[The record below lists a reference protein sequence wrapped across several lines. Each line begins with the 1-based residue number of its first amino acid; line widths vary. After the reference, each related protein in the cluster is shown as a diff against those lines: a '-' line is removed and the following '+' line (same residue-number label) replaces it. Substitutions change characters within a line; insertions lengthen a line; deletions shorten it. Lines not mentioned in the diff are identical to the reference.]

1 MNIDEVKQIEDF
13 RLFMIAVWK
22 HLNLPSPTPMQI
34 HIADYL
40 MESQKRKILQ
50 ALRGIGKT
58 WLTGAYV
65 CWRLLRNPNEKILIV
80 SQTGGH
86 ADNIAIFIRRLI
98 NTMPIL
104 QHLQPDKAQG
114 HRSSIIAFD
123 VNGCEIAVQPSVK
136 SLGITSQ
143 LQGNRA
149 SLLIADDVEGM
160 QNSATE
166 MMRAKLLDAVAEFDA
181 ILQTT
186 PNSQILCL
194 GTPQSSESI
203 YNKMRDK
210 GYYTQIYP
218 ARYPED
224 TSVYNGCLAPYIQDA
239 IFKDRGIVGQPIDTR
254 FTDADLIERELSYGK
269 SGFRLQYMLDTT
281 LSDAERYPLKLKDF
295 IVMALDKKEA
305 PISISY
311 SLNKQDILNDIPNLG
326 FTGDYLTKA
335 STYSS
340 ETMPYESIIMSI
352 DPSGRGNDA
361 TSYAIVASLNGRLF
375 ILDVGSVSGGYD
387 DESLALLANKA
398 KEFNVNKI
406 YLESNFGDGL
416 FTTVFKPF
424 LYAIYNCTVEEIR
437 SNGQKELRIIDTLEP
452 VLNQHRLILSHS
464 VATNDVNKAL
474 ADTKRL
480 PYSLLFQLT
489 HITKDR
495 GSLRHDDAVDA
506 LAMAVEQFKFSLLRN
521 PKDMLEEIEKKKFK
535 DSLDHFVKLAKSQQI
550 GSKTNPILKQ
560 YKSFSNTVK

>member
-1 MNIDEVKQIEDF
+1 MINEVDQIQDF
-13 RLFMIAVWK
+13 RLFLIEVWK
-22 HLNLPSPTPMQI
+22 HLNLPKPTPMQL
-34 HIADYL
+34 HIANYL
-40 MESQKRKILQ
+40 MEPNKRKILM

-98 NTMPIL
+98 NTMGIL
-104 QHLQPDKAQG
+104 QHLIPNKALG
-114 HRSSIIAFD
+114 HRSSIVAFD

-181 ILQTT
+181 ILQTNE
-186 PNSQILCL
+186 NSQILCL
-194 GTPQSSESI
+194 GTPQGSESI

-210 GYYTQIYP
+210 GYYTQIFP

-224 TSVYNGCLAPYIQDA
+224 TSVYNGALAEYVQEA
-239 IFKDRGIVGQPIDTR
+239 LFKDSSLAGKPIDTR
-254 FTDADLIERELSYGK
+254 FTDIDLTERELSYGR

-295 IVMALDKKEA
+295 IVMSLDKKEA
-305 PISISY
+305 PINVSY
-311 SLNKQDILNDIPNLG
+311 SLNKQDILNDIPNVG

-335 STYSS
+335 GSYSS
-340 ETMPYESIIMSI
+340 EVLPYESIIMSI

-375 ILDVGSVSGGYD
+375 VLDVGSVSGGYD
-387 DESLALLANKA
+387 DESLAILANKA

-424 LYAIYNCTVEEIR
+424 LYAIYSCTVEEIR
-437 SNGQKELRIIDTLEP
+437 NTRQKEVRIIDTLEP
-452 VLNQHRLILSHS
+452 VLNQHRLILDYS
-464 VATNDVNKAL
+464 VAKGDVSKAL

-495 GSLRHDDAVDA
+495 NSLLHDDAIDA
-506 LAMAVEQFKFSLLRN
+506 LAMAIEQFKFSLLRN
-521 PKDMLEEIEKKKFK
+521 PKDMLDEIQKRKFN
-535 DSLDHFVKLAKSQQI
+535 DSLNHFMSIAK
-550 GSKTNPILKQ
+550 KQ
-560 YKSFSNTVK
+560 YKQDNTNPNLKHYRGYQS